1 MSKIPDLKTLALRD
15 TAFADLMQKRIYSIL
30 LVATRYDSFILED
43 DGRVDEQI
51 YNEYNALSLSSP
63 PRITQ
68 VLTTEEALDLLRY
81 RHFDL
86 IICMPNMDHKDTFQ
100 EAEHIKNKYP
110 SIPMVVLTPF
120 SKEVSKRVATANMS
134 VIDYI
139 FSWLGNTELLIA
151 IIKLLEDKMNA
162 PVELELDGE
171 TCALIVSL
179 CSKLGQTPDALL
191 GSVIRDEAEK
201 RGLAKPQEQA
211 AKSA

>member
-151 IIKLLEDKMNA
+151 IIKL
-162 PVELELDGE
+162 PVF
-171 TCALIVSL
+171 
-179 CSKLGQTPDALL
+179 KLYFWLKTASDSIHLH
-191 GSVIRDEAEK
+191 
-201 RGLAKPQEQA
+201 
-211 AKSA
+211 

>member
-86 IICMPNMDHKDTFQ
+86 IICIQRSKQACSHRKHECDRLYIQ
-100 EAEHIKNKYP
+100 LARKYRTLD
-110 SIPMVVLTPF
+110 SDYQ
-120 SKEVSKRVATANMS
+120 VARRQNERTS
-134 VIDYI
+134 
-139 FSWLGNTELLIA
+139 
-151 IIKLLEDKMNA
+151 
-162 PVELELDGE
+162 
-171 TCALIVSL
+171 
-179 CSKLGQTPDALL
+179 
-191 GSVIRDEAEK
+191 
-201 RGLAKPQEQA
+201 
-211 AKSA
+211 